1 MPKPFGSGNATAG
14 TTRPMARPTPTS
26 GAPSASPRPQA
37 RPDNLGQAQ
46 PTIRERMNGFFPEQG
61 SQAQYDMIMQL
72 VQAGMSNAQAS
83 GSPLANL
90 LAPIAGAAI
99 GGRATRKREDA
110 QAEQQS
116 GMTSSVL
123 GQAANNPE
131 VQGYLEVLNNP
142 DAPAYLK
149 SIAQTKLDAIINPQP
164 VAAPRTSRTSPRRTS
179 TRPSSSSPTANPT
192 SGQRTTRLYG
202 NYEINGV
209 MHGRDSYGNM
219 VPYVGP
225 DGQPVRSSTTPDATV
240 TPPAST
246 SVVDELTSLTAPAQP
261 VAPSPLPPAA
271 AVTPAQPA
279 LDASDPLGILNIP
292 PA

>member
-1 MPKPFGSGNATAG
+1 MPKPFGGGNATAG
-14 TTRPMARPTPTS
+14 ATRPMARPTPTS
-26 GAPSASPRPQA
+26 GAPNASPRPQA
-37 RPDNLGQAQ
+37 RPDNLGQAR
-46 PTIRERMNGFFPEQG
+46 PTMRDRMNGFFPEQG
-61 SQAQYDMIMQL
+61 SEAQYDMIMQL

-123 GQAANNPE
+123 GDAANNPD

-149 SIAQTKLDAIINPQP
+149 SIAQTKLDAIINPRP
-164 VAAPRTSRTSPRRTS
+164 AAAPRTSRSSPRRS
-179 TRPSSSSPTANPT
+179 SPRSSSPSATPV

-202 NYEINGV
+202 NYEIGGV
-209 MHGRDSYGNM
+209 MHGRDNYGNM

-225 DGQPVRSSTTPDATV
+225 DGQPVRSSTSTPT
-240 TPPAST
+240 ST
-246 SVVDELTSLTAPAQP
+246 SSPAGPAPSIVDELTSLTVPAPQR
-261 VAPSPLPPAA
+261 SPLPPAA
-271 AVTPAQPA
+271 AATPVQPA